1 MEDTRTDNELLQLV
15 WDYMSVETPLQPA
28 DAIIVGGCRITGLAE
43 YAAELYHSGLTPLIV
58 FSGYQT
64 AKMDTTEADLL
75 ADIAQK
81 HGVPESAI
89 LRERLASNTGDN
101 ITFSARLLERVGIIP
116 KTVILIHKPFMS
128 RRFLATAEAQ
138 WPSPQPQFIA
148 RHEAISM
155 KDYEI
160 KYGRAGMIRGILGDF
175 SRIERY
181 AKSGHQSPQTIPAK
195 AQHAFEIM
203 AWRGHQIR

>member
-1 MEDTRTDNELLQLV
+1 MEDIRSDDELLQLV

-28 DAIIVGGCRITGLAE
+28 DAIVVGGCQIIGLAE
-43 YAAELYHSGLTPLIV
+43 YAAELYHSGLAPLIV

-64 AKMDTTEADLL
+64 AKMDMTEADLL
-75 ADIAQK
+75 ADTARK
-81 HGVPESAI
+81 LGVPESAI
-89 LRERLASNTGDN
+89 LRERLASNTGEN
-101 ITFSARLLERVGIIP
+101 VTFSARLLEKAGVAP

-155 KDYEI
+155 KDYES

-175 SRIERY
+175 NRIEKY
-181 AKSGHQSPQTIPAK
+181 AKSGHQSPQFIPTK
-195 AQHAFEIM
+195 VQHSFEIM